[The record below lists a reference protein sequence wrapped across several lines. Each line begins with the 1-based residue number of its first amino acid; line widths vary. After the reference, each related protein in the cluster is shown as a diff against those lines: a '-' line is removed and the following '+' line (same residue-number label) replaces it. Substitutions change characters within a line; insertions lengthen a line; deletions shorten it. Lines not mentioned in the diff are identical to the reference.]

1 VTDLMLVTK
10 MSSNIHLICPI
21 TMKQIELNAAKYFSN
36 PLTTLMTQPDLV
48 TFVVLNIEG
57 LDLTSSNRSPQTI
70 FSSAMSVL
78 STESFSH
85 SYALVDVEVDF
96 LHHLNIL
103 TEYLII

>member
-1 VTDLMLVTK
+1 
-10 MSSNIHLICPI
+10 
-21 TMKQIELNAAKYFSN
+21 MKQIELNAAKYFSN

-48 TFVVLNIEG
+48 TFVVLNIER
-57 LDLTSSNRSPQTI
+57 LDLISSNRSPQTI

-85 SYALVDVEVDF
+85 SHALVDVEVDF